1 VARTVTVAATTA
13 APEVLVKG
21 LSFRNALQ
29 GLAALRGPAAVDAAL
44 ARLPDELREKLTT
57 GALISAGWYPVSE
70 YRPLI
75 HAVVGEM
82 GGGPS
87 AARALSKH
95 NTRRDLSG
103 IYRLLVFFLSPESIM
118 RKAPLLYGRYRRG
131 GRMIIAK
138 ATPGYCE
145 SVFEGCHGF
154 DEVCWAEL
162 IGGSEAALEAAGAR
176 DVSITILSGA
186 GDGDAGAHA
195 VARWT

>member
-1 VARTVTVAATTA
+1 MARAATAAAKTV

-21 LSFRNALQ
+21 LSFHNALT
-29 GLAALRGPAAVDAAL
+29 GLAALRGPAAVDAAM

-75 HAVVGEM
+75 HAVVDAM
-82 GGGPS
+82 GGGTA

-95 NTRRDLSG
+95 NTRRDRGG
-103 IYRLLVFFLSPESIM
+103 IYRLLVFFLSPEGIM

-131 GRMIIAK
+131 GTMSIAT
-138 ATPGYCE
+138 ARAGYCE
-145 SVFEGCHGF
+145 AVFEGCHGL
-154 DEVCWAEL
+154 DAVCWAEL
-162 IGGSEAALEAAGAR
+162 IGGSEAALEAAGAK
-176 DVSITILSGA
+176 DVVITILSGA

-195 VARWT
+195 AARWT